1 METLEHFLLDCV
13 YLEEVRRR
21 RGMQGVP
28 VEEVLLFEVRDGR
41 CIGDLRN
48 YIGELL
54 RRKQLMSC
62 VHTGGGGFLEGTRW
76 QRSKREQEERSEQWK
91 KCRRN

>member
-1 METLEHFLLDCV
+1 
-13 YLEEVRRR
+13 
-21 RGMQGVP
+21 MQGVP

-62 VHTGGGGFLEGTRW
+62 VHTGGEDFWRGQNGNGARESRRREANNGRSAEEIRRTSEEEKTTLEII
-76 QRSKREQEERSEQWK
+76 SIYL
-91 KCRRN
+91 